1 MKKVDTSNMT
11 KLYYSISD
19 VADMFDVNMSLIRFW
34 EKEFPIL
41 QPKKNKRG
49 NRYYSPKEIDKL
61 NTIYHL
67 VKVKGYTL
75 DGAKKAMKN
84 RSEDTEAVSDD
95 QAVTSDELITR
106 LEKVREQL
114 IELRSKL

>member
-1 MKKVDTSNMT
+1 MKKVDTSKMT

-34 EKEFPIL
+34 EKEFPML

-61 NTIYHL
+61 NTIYYL
-67 VKVKGYTL
+67 VKEKGYTL
-75 DGAKKAMKN
+75 DGAKKAMK
-84 RSEDTEAVSDD
+84 SKSPEDD
-95 QAVTSDELITR
+95 QPVEVQIEHSNELLER
-106 LEKVREQL
+106 LKSIKSQL
-114 IELRSKL
+114 LAIRKKL